1 MTIRHSR
8 ELEGAHGGTRQ
19 RVIECRR
26 RLRRTRAATQRA
38 LRLAQDEAVIA
49 ANVVLSDIMSE
60 TEFVEAEDIFEEAGA
75 NFSRKSRHF
84 ASAVDRRTGLRAR

>member
-1 MTIRHSR
+1 MMIRHSR

-26 RLRRTRAATQRA
+26 RLRRTRATQRA
-38 LRLAQDEAVIA
+38 SRLAQDEAVIA
-49 ANVVLSDIMSE
+49 ANEILSGIMSE
-60 TEFVEAEDIFEEAGA
+60 TEFVETDEIFEEAGA
-75 NFSRKSRHF
+75 EFPGKARHF

>member
-1 MTIRHSR
+1 MMIRHIG

-26 RLRRTRAATQRA
+26 RLRRTRVTERA
-38 LRLAQDEAVIA
+38 LRPPQDEAVIA
-49 ANVVLSDIMSE
+49 ASEILSGVMNE
-60 TEFVEAEDIFEEAGA
+60 TDFVEAEEIFEKAGA
-75 NFSRKSRHF
+75 DFSRKSRHF